1 MNGGI
6 SALFATGVDM
16 SLESHLKSLSFSLDL
31 PLILPTSSFYDNS
44 ESLSRSTALSS
55 GSFQMNGYPLKLT
68 PSKSLL
74 AMALRDA
81 VLFLNWT
88 RVALLYEE
96 PDGKLNLTN
105 VICLTTTSSLFNTQH
120 KCSVNTVH
128 SCSKSI
134 YCCWHTVHQ
143 MAIRLHNG
151 VSPNKK
157 PEFSSTK
164 GSKLV

>member
-6 SALFATGVDM
+6 SALFATGVDV

-31 PLILPTSSFYDNS
+31 PLILPTSSFYDT
-44 ESLSRSTALSS
+44 ESMLRSTTASS
-55 GSFQMNGYPLKLT
+55 SSFQINGYPLKLT

-96 PDGKLNLTN
+96 QDGKY
-105 VICLTTTSSLFNTQH
+105 LFTAQSMSYLQ
-120 KCSVNTVH
+120 CSE
-128 SCSKSI
+128 
-134 YCCWHTVHQ
+134 Q
-143 MAIRLHNG
+143 R
-151 VSPNKK
+151 
-157 PEFSSTK
+157 
-164 GSKLV
+164 

>member
-31 PLILPTSSFYDNS
+31 PLILPTSSFYDS
-44 ESLSRSTALSS
+44 EPLSRSTAVSS
-55 GSFQMNGYPLKLT
+55 GGFQMNGYPLKLT

-96 PDGKLNLTN
+96 PDGKRKPLYNLL
-105 VICLTTTSSLFNTQH
+105 ICIPH
-120 KCSVNTVH
+120 
-128 SCSKSI
+128 
-134 YCCWHTVHQ
+134 
-143 MAIRLHNG
+143 
-151 VSPNKK
+151 
-157 PEFSSTK
+157 
-164 GSKLV
+164 